1 MKKRLL
7 MGALGAFMA
16 LPVVEGGFWLR
27 DDGAFPHLN
36 LYQAD
41 ADLGA
46 RLQPNATMRL
56 RVTTNAVTTVNTND
70 RGFRG
75 ADCSLIECPSN
86 SDPIVSDPWGTADR
100 SGGRLEGRD
109 CSGRGTCDY
118 ASGLCEC
125 FEGYTGE
132 ACQRQTILM

>member
-1 MKKRLL
+1 MRAVEVFHSPIVPGMKKRLL
-7 MGALGAFMA
+7 MGALGAFVA

-56 RVTTNAVTTVNTND
+56 RVTTNAVTTVNAIGWNI
-70 RGFRG
+70 
-75 ADCSLIECPSN
+75 LPSTPAN
-86 SDPIVSDPWGTADR
+86 AKM
-100 SGGRLEGRD
+100 GR
-109 CSGRGTCDY
+109 
-118 ASGLCEC
+118 
-125 FEGYTGE
+125 
-132 ACQRQTILM
+132 